1 MYALSFGAVHFS
13 GHILWSDA
21 EGGGALL
28 SRCLTAAAVGFVD
41 VVL

>member
-1 MYALSFGAVHFS
+1 MHALSFGAVHFS

-21 EGGGALL
+21 EGGALL